1 MANDTP
7 NGTRPGTPLNGAS
20 TPNPAIP
27 TIHNLRVGCKAYAH
41 KDGELRQAEI
51 LSITI
56 KQGEPHFYV
65 HYKEYN
71 KVQIPFIPFEDIS
84 DQVASRRMDSSFQP

>member
-7 NGTRPGTPLNGAS
+7 NGTRPSTPFNGAS
-20 TPNPAIP
+20 TPNPAVP
-27 TIHNLRVGCKAYAH
+27 TIHNLRVGCKAYAQ

-51 LSITI
+51 LSIQI

-65 HYKEYN
+65 HWKEYN
-71 KVQIPFIPFEDIS
+71 KVK
-84 DQVASRRMDSSFQP
+84 SSLDVS

>member
-7 NGTRPGTPLNGAS
+7 NGTRPGTPHNNGTV
-20 TPNPAIP
+20 TPNPAVA

-41 KDGELRQAEI
+41 KDDELRQAEI

-71 KVQIPFIPFEDIS
+71 KVPTSLFEDIYLTLL
-84 DQVASRRMDSSFQP
+84 ASRRMDSSFQP

>member
-7 NGTRPGTPLNGAS
+7 NGTRPSTPHNGTA
-20 TPNPAIP
+20 TPNPAVA

-51 LSITI
+51 LSIQI
-56 KQGEPHFYV
+56 KQNEPHFYV

-71 KVQIPFIPFEDIS
+71 KVWWELTSLIQPS
-84 DQVASRRMDSSFQP
+84 ASMNGSLLPSSI

>member
-7 NGTRPGTPLNGAS
+7 NGTRPGTPHNGTT

-41 KDGELRQAEI
+41 KDGEIRQAEI
-51 LSITI
+51 LSIQI

-71 KVQIPFIPFEDIS
+71 KVLRKPIMSNRSVSTNGYLPPNWI
-84 DQVASRRMDSSFQP
+84 